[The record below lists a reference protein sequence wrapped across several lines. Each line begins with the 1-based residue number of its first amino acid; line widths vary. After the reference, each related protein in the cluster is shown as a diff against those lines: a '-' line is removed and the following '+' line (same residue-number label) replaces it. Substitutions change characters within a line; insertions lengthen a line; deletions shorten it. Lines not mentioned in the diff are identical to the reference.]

1 MPVGCNGHRLALITS
16 SAGNGSRANSI
27 SLSMFDQSRLAAG
40 SLPVFRD
47 QLARLGANILER
59 SAGHDPAH
67 AIHGHGVRHG
77 SNSKSAKQITPRLN
91 SALGRHVD
99 AGRKVEMQFVD
110 DLFDQFARTS
120 RRMEA
125 DDRKAV

>member
-27 SLSMFDQSRLAAG
+27 SLSMFDQSRTSPLDHYRSFAISLLA
-40 SLPVFRD
+40 S
-47 QLARLGANILER
+47 ARTSSSR

-77 SNSKSAKQITPRLN
+77 SNSKSAQQITPRLN

-110 DLFDQFARTS
+110 DLFDQFAQVFP
-120 RRMEA
+120 A
-125 DDRKAV
+125 DGGR